1 VESIHQALERADII
15 ITTGGLGPTVD
26 DPTRQAIADSVGVPL
41 EFHPELWTQISAR
54 IARYGRKPTP
64 NQKRQAYIPKN
75 AIVIEN
81 PVGTAPA
88 FIVELPPPW
97 QAGGQQQYRLNRQAE
112 HSETNVE
119 GRWGKVIVS
128 LPGVPNE
135 METLLTGS
143 IVPYLKKHFELHELL
158 KIRTLH
164 VSGLGEGSIDHQIGD
179 LETLSNPT
187 VGLSAHSGVVD
198 VRIVAKADREANA
211 NRMIVEME
219 QELRARLGDN
229 IFGADDCTL
238 EGVTL
243 EAVACLE
250 INMEGALLTRFA
262 RNGHPAYRGGSSR
275 QIWPKDLVAEA
286 EITRKQFEASTM
298 LCMAYS
304 KNNEEHDI
312 SLLLITPHG
321 EKEHHLTY
329 GGHPGNARR
338 WAVNMAMEW
347 LRRTAME
354 TG

>member
-1 VESIHQALERADII
+1 
-15 ITTGGLGPTVD
+15 
-26 DPTRQAIADSVGVPL
+26 
-41 EFHPELWTQISAR
+41 
-54 IARYGRKPTP
+54 
-64 NQKRQAYIPKN
+64 
-75 AIVIEN
+75 
-81 PVGTAPA
+81 
-88 FIVELPPPW
+88 
-97 QAGGQQQYRLNRQAE
+97 
-112 HSETNVE
+112 
-119 GRWGKVIVS
+119 
-128 LPGVPNE
+128 
-135 METLLTGS
+135 
-143 IVPYLKKHFELHELL
+143 
-158 KIRTLH
+158 
-164 VSGLGEGSIDHQIGD
+164 
-179 LETLSNPT
+179 
-187 VGLSAHSGVVD
+187 
-198 VRIVAKADREANA
+198 
-211 NRMIVEME
+211 
-219 QELRARLGDN
+219 
-229 IFGADDCTL
+229 L

-243 EAVACLE
+243 EAVARQGWSLACLE

-338 WAVNMAMEW
+338 WGVNMAMEW